1 MSFLGCQNNRLQ
13 QMRKMAKGVALR
25 LAEKVK
31 AEKDEKNK
39 EAAALEKAK
48 DKNNNARNKST
59 TNSVNPPRAPN
70 SIVVAKLG
78 NTRKPESVGVVKL
91 PKVSTIGSSS
101 VSNTSVKAIWE
112 GGGIKKNGAEG
123 IPPTTGSS

>member
-25 LAEKVK
+25 LAEKIK
-31 AEKDEKNK
+31 TEKEAISK
-39 EAAALEKAK
+39 EAAAK
-48 DKNNNARNKST
+48 DKNNNRNKST
-59 TNSVNPPRAPN
+59 TNSVHPPRGPDNTAM
-70 SIVVAKLG
+70 IRTG

-101 VSNTSVKAIWE
+101 VSNTSVKAIW
-112 GGGIKKNGAEG
+112 
-123 IPPTTGSS
+123 